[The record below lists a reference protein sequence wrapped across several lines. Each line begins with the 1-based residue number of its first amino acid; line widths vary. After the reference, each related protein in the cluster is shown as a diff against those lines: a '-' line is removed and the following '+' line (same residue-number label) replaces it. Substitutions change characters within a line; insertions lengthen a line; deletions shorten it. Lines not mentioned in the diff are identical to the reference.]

1 MFSYEEAKTIVSPF
15 KIISAK
21 NWREFTKTEGFKTI
35 KISVNPDRTYKDK
48 GWVSWGDFLSTGNV
62 RTKDFVSFEEA
73 KKIVGP
79 FNLKSQREWID
90 FTKTDDFKKLNLPV
104 SPESVYKNDGWISLG
119 DFLGTNFIAT
129 KNKKYPT
136 YEDAKIIVHS
146 LNIKS
151 GNAWRDFTKTQK
163 FKTLNLPVGP
173 ELAYSSKGWVS
184 WGDFLGTGIIAVSK
198 LVFKSYEEAKVDV
211 HRLNLKSQKEWY
223 DFTKTEDF
231 KSLKLPATPS
241 VVYKDDDFSW
251 GNFLGTGTIAPQN
264 KTFLSYDEAKK
275 IIQPYGLKSN
285 LEWRDFTKTEE
296 FKSLSLPVNADQKYK
311 DDDFSWGDF
320 LGTGN
325 LHKKEFLSYIEA
337 KKIVHNLKLQSHQ
350 EWFDYI
356 KNNLIDQ
363 KIPRD
368 PYKQYKNN
376 GFSWSDFLGYKPAH
390 YSKPALISFLKDIEE
405 REMKNLDSF
414 SIMVLMQYLN
424 IPIQKLLNFKGED
437 RKLGDLILGITNKK
451 ADDTEDAIQIDD
463 IVHAIENIDEDVIQ
477 EDELLEENNEDILNH
492 QANYNEDEQ
501 DELKFLSSNELRI
514 LEGLIEEVMADDYA
528 VFSLI
533 NNYLGKIWREFF
545 VHQDIDLI
553 KSKNND
559 GEFNSVVL
567 NKFFEE
573 YNLTL
578 NHKTPEHFNTSCG
591 ITPNIMQIFTC
602 CKLSHQKRLFNFSG
616 TGSGKTLSSIYSAI
630 HNDNK
635 FVVIITENN
644 VTKQWEKEILKFDL
658 NANILDKKLL
668 INIDKRNYLV
678 INFEQFQLPRTR
690 KLIDNL
696 IELAPDFIILDEI
709 QNVKVRG
716 SENSI
721 RRTNIEYF
729 LTTLSNNNPDLFL
742 LAMSATPC
750 VNNLN
755 EIKSLLELGLNE
767 SLEKI
772 KTSLTVMNA
781 FYLHSYIVNY
791 GIRYMPKY
799 PILADYKYPDID
811 VSDSHDI
818 IVNAH
823 KEKNPLYK
831 EQILLGFKLPSI
843 MSFLKPG
850 TIIYTEYVDGIA
862 LEARNY
868 IEANSDFK
876 VGLYTGNQSEEE
888 KAETLSKFKRCH
900 GKTKN
905 KYDILIGSSTIGTGV
920 DGLQEV
926 CDNLIYLTLPW
937 TSATKQQ
944 VDGRVIRQNSKFKK
958 VQIITPQ
965 VVYHAIVDEEEKT
978 WSYDYY
984 RQNIINNKKTLMDC
998 VMDGVNPSHLDP
1010 SSKQQDLIKAH
1021 QGLNKWI
1028 EHLLENDMTIH
1039 SQTELKITNITLVN
1053 EQPIKLKS
1061 DFAKL
1066 NTSWKKKHS
1075 SNLHEELNKNNEEW
1089 QEYHSLYAE
1098 KRLQWAEIPVEVI
1111 AKKLISRQEWKIAD
1125 LGCGECL
1132 LRNNLPNHKITE
1144 YDHVSFDEKVISCDI
1159 SNLPVE
1165 NNTFDAAVLSLALMG
1180 ANWSDYIKE
1189 SYRILKDFGLL
1200 IIAENERSWENFENN
1215 EIIDCLQ
1222 EYGFN
1227 IKSKEI
1233 SQGFIYIQAIK

>member
-1 MFSYEEAKTIVSPF
+1 MYLSLYEFAEKIRPLGFKNEDEYQSWWINLTPDNKIGLVYDYNQEYRDQWIKHQKIHNDPYTLSGFLLGTFSLSHEAKRKKLLPFEQQRDYVRQMVSDF
-15 KIISAK
+15 EKKHNRNFLTKDYLLWS
-21 NWREFTKTEGFKTI
+21 KTERPDFISSKPERLPEFINWPDWWGHKSCTYDELKI
-35 KISVNPDRTYKDK
+35 KISELSFKIKDGKEYNSLVKNGTLQNFPLNPQTTFINN
-48 GWVSWGDFLSTGNV
+48 GW
-62 RTKDFVSFEEA
+62 E
-73 KKIVGP
+73 
-79 FNLKSQREWID
+79 
-90 FTKTDDFKKLNLPV
+90 
-104 SPESVYKNDGWISLG
+104 GWPI
-119 DFLGTNFIAT
+119 FLGNTSRIRRNKTN
-129 KNKKYPT
+129 
-136 YEDAKIIVHS
+136 
-146 LNIKS
+146 
-151 GNAWRDFTKTQK
+151 
-163 FKTLNLPVGP
+163 FKTL
-173 ELAYSSKGWVS
+173 E
-184 WGDFLGTGIIAVSK
+184 DHIIYA
-198 LVFKSYEEAKVDV
+198 
-211 HRLNLKSQKEWY
+211 
-223 DFTKTEDF
+223 
-231 KSLKLPATPS
+231 
-241 VVYKDDDFSW
+241 
-251 GNFLGTGTIAPQN
+251 
-264 KTFLSYDEAKK
+264 
-275 IIQPYGLKSN
+275 
-285 LEWRDFTKTEE
+285 
-296 FKSLSLPVNADQKYK
+296 KSLSLPNEKAWRAHCKT
-311 DDDFSWGDF
+311 S
-320 LGTGN
+320 
-325 LHKKEFLSYIEA
+325 EFLQ
-337 KKIVHNLKLQSHQ
+337 VSHLYSSAPHLHFVDFPGYGDKFFGNGQ
-350 EWFDYI
+350 V
-356 KNNLIDQ
+356 
-363 KIPRD
+363 
-368 PYKQYKNN
+368 YKNHIGIN
-376 GFSWSDFLGYKPAH
+376 HYDYREAVEKLKSYSFSNINEYQSALKDGVLDKTKFPMHPVSYYKNKGYVSSAH
-390 YSKPALISFLKDIEE
+390 YLSYVPKQWQKNDIINILNDIKAKH
-405 REMKNLDSF
+405 RENLDSF
-414 SIMVLMQYLN
+414 SMMVLMQYLN
-424 IPIQKLLNFKGED
+424 IPTQKLLNVKGED
-437 RKLGDLILGITNKK
+437 RKLGDLILGLTDKKTDETENKV
-451 ADDTEDAIQIDD
+451 EIED
-463 IVHAIENIDEDVIQ
+463 IVHAIENSEEETFQQEETDED
-477 EDELLEENNEDILNH
+477 
-492 QANYNEDEQ
+492 
-501 DELKFLSSNELRI
+501 FLSQHIEQNEEDQEEQLEFLSANNLKI
-514 LEGLIEEVMADDYA
+514 IEGLIEEVMADDYA

-533 NNYLGKIWREFF
+533 NNSLGKIWREFF
-545 VHQDIDLI
+545 VHQDINLI
-553 KSKNND
+553 RNKNNN
-559 GEFNSVVL
+559 GEFNSVIL

-573 YNLTL
+573 YNLTT
-578 NHKTPEHFNTSCG
+578 NHTTPKDFNTGCG
-591 ITPNIMQIFTC
+591 INPNIMQIFTC
-602 CKLSHQKRLFNFSG
+602 CKLAHQKRLFNFSG
-616 TGSGKTLSSIYSAI
+616 TGAGKTLSSIYSAI
-630 HNDNK
+630 HNNNK

-644 VTKQWEKEILKFDL
+644 VTSQWEKEILKFDL

-668 INIDKRNYLV
+668 INNDKRNYLV

-696 IELAPDFIILDEI
+696 IKLAPDFIILDEI

-721 RRTNIEYF
+721 RRTNIEFF
-729 LTTLSNNNPDLFL
+729 LTTLSNNNHDLFL

-767 SLEKI
+767 SLKKI
-772 KTSLTVMNA
+772 KTSPTVMNA
-781 FYLHSYIVNY
+781 FYLHSYVVNY

-811 VSDSHDI
+811 ASDSHDI
-818 IVNAH
+818 IVRAH
-823 KEKNPLYK
+823 KEKNPLFK
-831 EQILLGFKLPSI
+831 EQILLGFKLPSL

-862 LEARNY
+862 LEAKNY

-888 KAETLSKFKRCH
+888 KAETLAKFKRCH

-926 CDNLIYLTLPW
+926 CDNLIFLTLPW
-937 TSATKQQ
+937 TSAAKQQ
-944 VDGRVIRQNSKFKK
+944 VDGRVIRQNSKFEK

-965 VVYHAIVDEEEKT
+965 VVYHAIVDGQEKT

-1010 SSKQQDLIKAH
+1010 NSKQQDLIKAH

-1028 EHLLENDMTIH
+1028 EHLLENDMTTH

-1061 DFAKL
+1061 DWAKL

-1075 SNLHEELNKNNEEW
+1075 ANLHDELNKNNEEW

-1098 KRLQWAEIPVEVI
+1098 KRLQWAEIPAEVI

-1125 LGCGECL
+1125 LGSGECL

-1144 YDHVSFDEKVISCDI
+1144 YDHISFDEKVISCDI

-1180 ANWSDYIKE
+1180 ANWSDYVKE

>member
-15 KIISAK
+15 KIISAN

-48 GWVSWGDFLSTGNV
+48 GWVSWGDFLSTGLISNHK
-62 RTKDFVSFEEA
+62 KDFVSYEDAVKIVKSLNLFSAQEWAEFTKTYEFKILGLPAGPYNYYKNNGWISWSHFLGTEIKRYKHSDVYTYEEA
-73 KKIVGP
+73 KSVVCAYGLNSVI
-79 FNLKSQREWID
+79 EWN
-90 FTKTDDFKKLNLPV
+90 KFKKENLIDKKIPKNP
-104 SPESVYKNDGWISLG
+104 SRYYKDNGWI
-119 DFLGTNFIAT
+119 
-129 KNKKYPT
+129 
-136 YEDAKIIVHS
+136 
-146 LNIKS
+146 
-151 GNAWRDFTKTQK
+151 
-163 FKTLNLPVGP
+163 
-173 ELAYSSKGWVS
+173 S
-184 WGDFLGTGIIAVSK
+184 WGDFLSTRRIA
-198 LVFKSYEEAKVDV
+198 D
-211 HRLNLKSQKEWY
+211 RLK
-223 DFTKTEDF
+223 
-231 KSLKLPATPS
+231 
-241 VVYKDDDFSW
+241 
-251 GNFLGTGTIAPQN
+251 I
-264 KTFLSYDEAKK
+264 FLSYDEAKK

-320 LGTGN
+320 LGSNSISTSKITFKSFEDAKN
-325 LHKKEFLSYIEA
+325 LILSYNFKSNIDWREFS
-337 KKIVHNLKLQSHQ
+337 KTENFKLLNLPTAPEH
-350 EWFDYI
+350 Y
-356 KNNLIDQ
+356 
-363 KIPRD
+363 
-368 PYKQYKNN
+368 YKNK
-376 GFSWSDFLGYKPAH
+376 GWTFWSDFLGYKPARF
-390 YSKPALISFLKDIEE
+390 SKPALISILKNIEE
-405 REMKNLDSF
+405 RDLKNLDSF
-414 SIMVLMQYLN
+414 SIMVFMQYLD
-424 IPIQKLLNFKGED
+424 IPTQKLLNFKGED

-477 EDELLEENNEDILNH
+477 EDELSEEANEDILNH
-492 QANYNEDEQ
+492 HIDYNENEQ
-501 DELKFLSSNELRI
+501 EDTLEFLSSKSLQI

-533 NNYLGKIWREFF
+533 NNALGKIWREFF
-545 VHQDIDLI
+545 VHLDIDLI

-578 NHKTPEHFNTSCG
+578 NHKTPEHFNLSCG
-591 ITPNIMQIFTC
+591 IIPNIMQVFTC

-668 INIDKRNYLV
+668 INNDKRNYLV

-729 LTTLSNNNPDLFL
+729 LSALSNNNPDLFL

-767 SLEKI
+767 SLQKI
-772 KTSLTVMNA
+772 KTSPTVMNA

-799 PILADYKYPDID
+799 PILADYRYPDID
-811 VSDSHDI
+811 ASDSHDI
-818 IVNAH
+818 IVKAH
-823 KEKNPLYK
+823 KEKNPLFK
-831 EQILLGFKLPSI
+831 EQILLGFKLPFI

-862 LEARNY
+862 FEAKNY
-868 IEANSDFK
+868 IETNSDFK

-888 KAETLSKFKRCH
+888 KAETLAKFKRCH
-900 GKTKN
+900 DKTKN
-905 KYDILIGSSTIGTGV
+905 KYDIIIGSSTIGTGV
-920 DGLQEV
+920 DGLQEI

-937 TSATKQQ
+937 TSAAKQQ

-965 VVYHAIVDEEEKT
+965 VVYYAIVDGQEKT

-1010 SSKQQDLIKAH
+1010 SCKQQDLIKAH

-1028 EHLLENDMTIH
+1028 ELLQENEMTTH
-1039 SQTELKITNITLVN
+1039 SKIEFKITNIPVLN

-1061 DFAKL
+1061 DWAKL

-1075 SNLHEELNKNNEEW
+1075 STLHEELIKNREQWE
-1089 QEYHSLYAE
+1089 EYHSLYEE
-1098 KRLQWAEIPVEVI
+1098 KRLQWAEIPAEVI

-1125 LGCGECL
+1125 LGSGECL

-1144 YDHVSFDEKVISCDI
+1144 YDHISFDEKVISCDI
-1159 SNLPVE
+1159 SNLRFFR
-1165 NNTFDAAVLSLALMG
+1165 N
-1180 ANWSDYIKE
+1180 
-1189 SYRILKDFGLL
+1189 
-1200 IIAENERSWENFENN
+1200 
-1215 EIIDCLQ
+1215 
-1222 EYGFN
+1222 
-1227 IKSKEI
+1227 
-1233 SQGFIYIQAIK
+1233 